1 MISAEIVATAV
12 QPVPTGPVMLAAL
25 GALYAASLYLVACRR
40 IPSATR
46 GGQRALQ
53 VTMNC
58 VRARH
63 SGCGEHLACPCTCHD
78 HHIWQI
84 MTLPANGLR
93 AEV

>member
-1 MISAEIVATAV
+1 MILAEIVATAV
-12 QPVPTGPVMLAAL
+12 QPVPTGPVLLAGL
-25 GALYAASLYLVACRR
+25 GALYAAALYLVACRR

-46 GGQRALQ
+46 SSHQALQ
-53 VTMNC
+53 VTMSC

-63 SGCGEHLACPCTCHD
+63 SGCGEHLSCPCTCHD
-78 HHIWQI
+78 HHILQI